1 MDLANSDPAVIAQG
15 TSVTLGQ
22 IPSDS
27 VENHPI
33 VDWRPGEA
41 RAKKRPAKPLTAF
54 HRTQRENLLELRAAL
69 VNSMYG
75 IAQETRNETADKSA
89 LSTHQGDAGSDAY
102 DRDFALSL
110 LSEGANALLEI
121 DNALGRIERGTYGI
135 CEMSGRPIPLPR
147 LRAVPFAR
155 FTVECQAEIEKR
167 KKVSRFPGI
176 FASPFAVANDE
187 EGQELGVDLGE
198 VG

>member
-1 MDLANSDPAVIAQG
+1 LCQVCLKLSASRAQEA
-15 TSVTLGQ
+15 LGQ
-22 IPSDS
+22 VRQVVQSVDARLADGRRYLVGDRFSLSDM
-27 VENHPI
+27 
-33 VDWRPGEA
+33 
-41 RAKKRPAKPLTAF
+41 
-54 HRTQRENLLELRAAL
+54 AL
-69 VNSMYG
+69 
-75 IAQETRNETADKSA
+75 
-89 LSTHQGDAGSDAY
+89 
-102 DRDFALSL
+102 
-110 LSEGANALLEI
+110 ANALLEI